1 MPPITTFA
9 QLLAGLH
16 EIVKPEVYLE
26 TGVTDGATLALA
38 SMAGTAI
45 GVGPT
50 ASVWR
55 DLKRDNQKIYASTL
69 DDYYACDSCERPAP
83 DFALIR
89 ERQFDVALSDFAHIE
104 RTGHRGTIAV
114 FADVL
119 PWRQEVAWRVQPG
132 SEASWKDEWCGDVF
146 KVMAVLD
153 EYRPD
158 LTQILVDVQPAGALI
173 VTGLDPRNMI
183 LLRAHARILE
193 SSTAFGHAVPPYVLD
208 RHNAVPA
215 VEALD
220 AVAEGVRSGHLGP
233 VAR

>member
-1 MPPITTFA
+1 MSPITSTA

-26 TGVTDGATLALA
+26 TDVTDGGMLPLA

-45 GVGPT
+45 GVGPE
-50 ASVWR
+50 VDIWPGHR
-55 DLKRDNQKIYASTL
+55 RDNQRVHQGTL
-69 DDYYACDSCERPAP
+69 DDYYGCESCERPAV
-83 DFALIR
+83 DLALIR
-89 ERQFDVALSDFAHIE
+89 ARLFDDALRDFAHIE
-104 RTGHRGTIAV
+104 RTGHRGTIVV
-114 FADVL
+114 FLDVL
-119 PWRQEVAWRVQPG
+119 PDRQEIAWRVQPG
-132 SEASWKDEWCGDVF
+132 PEASWVDEWCGDVF

-158 LTQILVDVQPAGALI
+158 LTQILVDVQPSGALI

-183 LLRAHARILE
+183 LPRAHARILE
-193 SSTAFGHAVPPYVLD
+193 SRTAFDHLLPARIID
-208 RHNAVPA
+208 RHDAVPA